1 MPVSPHAL
9 VLDADNT
16 LWDTNATFRRARSA
30 MIQVLQGADPQPG
43 PGPSSGDGP
52 HDAAPSPTDPPG
64 EKAPGEEARPDGE
77 KRLETTDVLYRLSQ
91 HLPSSGGEGPDLEQ
105 LAQAAAFYMSGLR
118 GGPEAGIQTSRL
130 RWASEQVRAGHQP
143 PGCDRSRARKAA
155 EAFRSALSAP
165 PPLLDGAA
173 SLLRGVQAWR
183 TARPDRRTSV
193 LFSEGAP
200 DRLEVAFDAH
210 GIGGG
215 QYFDDIVL
223 REKTPDTFRDVC
235 HAIGNA
241 VDLPEPQ
248 AAEIVVIGDSLQR
261 DIRPANATGCT
272 TLYCPGDLWGRETPE
287 EASEQPDYTL
297 GTLDEALR
305 ILDL

>member
-1 MPVSPHAL
+1 MLVSPHAL

-16 LWDTNATFRRARSA
+16 LWDTNTTFRRARSA
-30 MIQVLQGADPQPG
+30 MIQVLQGAEGQSG
-43 PGPSSGDGP
+43 PGPSSSDGP
-52 HDAAPSPTDPPG
+52 HDAKKPPADPT
-64 EKAPGEEARPDGE
+64 GEEARPDGE
-77 KRLETTDVLYRLSQ
+77 KRFETTDVLYRLSQ

-105 LAQAAAFYMSGLR
+105 LARAAAFYMSGLR
-118 GGPEAGIQTSRL
+118 GGPEASIQTSRL
-130 RWASEQVRAGHQP
+130 HWASDQVQAGRHP
-143 PGCDRSRARKAA
+143 PGCDRSRTRKAA
-155 EAFRSALSAP
+155 EAFRSALGAP

-173 SLLRGVQAWR
+173 PLLQNIRAWR
-183 TARPDRRTSV
+183 STRPDRRTSV

-215 QYFDDIVL
+215 QYFDNIVL
-223 REKTPDTFRDVC
+223 REKTPDTFREVC
-235 HAIGNA
+235 HAISNA

-287 EASEQPDYTL
+287 EAPEQPDYTL
-297 GTLDEALR
+297 GTLDDALR

>member
-16 LWDTNATFRRARSA
+16 RWDTNATFRRARSA
-30 MIQVLQGADPQPG
+30 MIQVLQGAD
-43 PGPSSGDGP
+43 
-52 HDAAPSPTDPPG
+52 
-64 EKAPGEEARPDGE
+64 GEEARPDGE

-91 HLPSSGGEGPDLEQ
+91 HLPSSGGEGPYLEQ
-105 LAQAAAFYMSGLR
+105 LARAAAFYMSGLR
-118 GGPEAGIQTSRL
+118 DGPEAGIQTSRL
-130 RWASEQVRAGHQP
+130 RWASEQVRAGRQP

-173 SLLRGVQAWR
+173 SLLRGVRAWR

-241 VDLPEPQ
+241 VDVPEPQ
-248 AAEIVVIGDSLQR
+248 AAEVVVIGDSLQR
-261 DIRPANATGCT
+261 DVRPANATGCT

-287 EASEQPDYTL
+287 AASEQPDYTL

>member
-1 MPVSPHAL
+1 MSVSPHAL

-16 LWDTNATFRRARSA
+16 LWDTNATFREARIA
-30 MIQVLQGADPQPG
+30 MIRVLWGTECQSGLPPSGGGQSDP
-43 PGPSSGDGP
+43 
-52 HDAAPSPTDPPG
+52 DPPAG
-64 EKAPGEEARPDGE
+64 DPPDEETRPKTE
-77 KRLETTDVLYRLSQ
+77 TSLEETDILYRLSQ

-105 LAQAAAFYMSGLR
+105 LARAAAFYMSGLH
-118 GGPEAGIQTSRL
+118 GGPEAEIQTSRL
-130 RWASEQVRAGHQP
+130 RWASEQVQAGRWP
-143 PGCDRSRARKAA
+143 PGCDRSRAQEAA
-155 EAFRSALSAP
+155 EAFRSALSAA

-173 SLLRGVQAWR
+173 PLLQSIQAWR
-183 TARPDRRTSV
+183 GARPNRRTSV

-210 GIGGG
+210 GVGGG

-223 REKTPDTFRDVC
+223 REKTPGAFREVC
-235 HAIGNA
+235 HSIDNT
-241 VDLPEPQ
+241 VDLPDPR

-272 TLYCPGDLWGRETPE
+272 TMYCPGDLWGRETPV
-287 EASEQPDYTL
+287 EAPEQPDYTI